1 MCRTNGSASGRTA
14 ASTARKGMTAS
25 IPVST
30 IPKHAGCWSS
40 LKRREMNQ
48 IAKQMTT
55 EAFKDKRLNDLNSW
69 QETFFHRIL
78 IACDDDGRLNADPS
92 FIKTALFPLKTDLRV
107 SQVANALTTLNSVGL
122 ITLEKDNQGHPTS
135 LTVSRDLTTRTHE
148 REIFPA
154 DGRRGGAGGTT
165 GRYLNIN
172 KLNDEGNEGY
182 ETRKDELGDKPS
194 WENEDADNL
203 DVTQEEAETY
213 RRNWQAIEDQAR
225 KFGLST
231 STGALE
237 MAAELANEYSL
248 DWVLKA
254 IAECVDVPYWRYVKA
269 VLKASKERDSAP
281 GVAKKKS
288 SKKSAREAMNS
299 GDIHYDGPNIAQWWG
314 GLGVDE

>member
-1 MCRTNGSASGRTA
+1 
-14 ASTARKGMTAS
+14 
-25 IPVST
+25 
-30 IPKHAGCWSS
+30 
-40 LKRREMNQ
+40 MNQ

-122 ITLEKDNQGHPTS
+122 IALEKDSQGHPSS

-148 REIFPA
+148 SEIFSA
-154 DGRRGGAGGTT
+154 DGRRGGAGGTM

-172 KLNDEGNEGY
+172 KLNDDGNEGY

-194 WENEDADNL
+194 WENEDTDNL
-203 DVTQEEAETY
+203 GVTQDEAETY
-213 RRNWQAIEDQAR
+213 RRNWEALEDQAR

-237 MAAELANEYSL
+237 MAAEMANEYSL
-248 DWVLKA
+248 GWVLKA
-254 IAECVDVPYWRYVKA
+254 IAECVDVPHWRYVKA
-269 VLKASKERDSAP
+269 VLKASKERGSAP
-281 GVAKKKS
+281 GAAKKNS
-288 SKKSAREAMNS
+288 GKKSKWFADRDIEAEKK
-299 GDIHYDGPNIAQWWG
+299 AAERWG
-314 GLGVDE
+314 EEFEFDDLDT